1 MKREIQI
8 NVTID
13 TETKRITALNVTEG
27 IYNNTEFVMDEVDDS
42 VTIKEA
48 VNFIKEELE
57 YKAS

>member
-13 TETKRITALNVTEG
+13 TETKRITALDIVED
-27 IYNNTEFVMDEVDDS
+27 IYNRTEFVMDEVDDP

-48 VNFIKEELE
+48 VSFIKEELE